1 LHTLDATEHLIL
13 TQANLARRNFA
24 YLLFGADLI
33 MKIAVLIARILL
45 GLMFLVFG
53 LNIYFNFIPSP
64 PMSGDVGTLSG
75 LMFKHG
81 WFTFYGILY
90 IVGAVLLLI
99 GRFVPI
105 GLVLLGPII
114 VNILLFH
121 LTLAPAGIG
130 PGLVVAALEIFLIY
144 AYREHFKALFTPGW
158 VR

>member
-1 LHTLDATEHLIL
+1 
-13 TQANLARRNFA
+13 
-24 YLLFGADLI
+24 

-45 GLMFLVFG
+45 GLIFVVFG

-64 PMSGDVGTLSG
+64 PMSGDVGTLTG
-75 LMFKHG
+75 LMFKHR

-90 IVGAVLLLI
+90 IVGGLLLLI

-114 VNILLFH
+114 VNVLLFH
-121 LTLAPAGIG
+121 LTFNPSGIG
-130 PGLVVAALEIFLIY
+130 PGVLVTVLEIFLIY

-158 VR
+158 IR

>member
-1 LHTLDATEHLIL
+1 
-13 TQANLARRNFA
+13 
-24 YLLFGADLI
+24 

-45 GLMFLVFG
+45 GLIFVVFG
-53 LNIYFNFIPSP
+53 LNIYFHFIPMETP
-64 PMSGDVGTLSG
+64 PGDMGVLME

-90 IVGAVLLLI
+90 VVGGLLLLI

-121 LTLAPAGIG
+121 LTFYPAGIG
-130 PGLVVAALEIFLIY
+130 PGAVAAVLEIFLIY

>member
-1 LHTLDATEHLIL
+1 
-13 TQANLARRNFA
+13 
-24 YLLFGADLI
+24 

-53 LNIYFNFIPSP
+53 LNIYFHFIPMQVP
-64 PMSGDVGTLSG
+64 PGDVGTLMG
-75 LMFKHG
+75 LMFKYG

-90 IVGAVLLLI
+90 VVGGLLLLI

-105 GLVLLGPII
+105 ALVLLGPII

-121 LTLAPAGIG
+121 ITFNPSGIG
-130 PGLVVAALEIFLIY
+130 PGLVVAVLEIFLIY